1 MTGRASVGAVALLFL
16 VGLAGGAEGRSRPRT
31 APLTLQER
39 VAAEARLADL
49 GYWPGAID
57 GRWDELSR
65 HALLAFQKVT
75 GRKRTGQW
83 TREEYRALLAAE
95 PPRPLDSGPAH
106 IEIDLLRQVLLLVG
120 AGGEVTGIL
129 PVSTGNGREFVSEG
143 WARDAITRP
152 GWYEVFKKIPG
163 RRKSSLGL
171 LYYPIYFMYG
181 TAIHGAPSVPSYPA
195 SHGCV
200 RVPMGI
206 ARRLY
211 ERVPIGMPV
220 VIHTGGLPP
229 RPAPLP
235 VGEPARQTEEPG
247 PLLDRL
253 VDRQTERGRPLG
265 RGGVVA
271 DERKQPGDGEKR

>member
-1 MTGRASVGAVALLFL
+1 MTRRRRVGVISVLLL
-16 VGLAGGAEGRSRPRT
+16 VGWTGGVQGRSRLGQ
-31 APLTLQER
+31 APLTRQER
-39 VAAEARLADL
+39 LAAEARLAEH
-49 GYWPGAID
+49 GYWTGAID

-83 TREEYRALLAAE
+83 TREEYRALMAAE
-95 PPRPLDSGPAH
+95 PPRPLELGPAH
-106 IEIDLLRQVLLLVG
+106 IEIDLRRQVLLLVG
-120 AGGEVTGIL
+120 EGGEVTGIL

-143 WARDAITRP
+143 WARDAITHP
-152 GWYEVFKKIPG
+152 GWYQVFKKIPG

-181 TAIHGAPSVPSYPA
+181 TAIHGAPSVPAYPA

-200 RVPMGI
+200 RVPMGV

-211 ERVPIGMPV
+211 EKVPVGMPV
-220 VIHTGGLPP
+220 VIHTGELPP

-235 VGEPARQTEEPG
+235 VGEPTRQGEESS

-253 VDRQTERGRPLG
+253 THHLVERRRLSDRSRT
-265 RGGVVA
+265 VV
-271 DERKQPGDGEKR
+271 EE

>member
-1 MTGRASVGAVALLFL
+1 MRRRGRVGAVAVLLL
-16 VGLAGGAEGRSRPRT
+16 VGLSGGATGRSRPRE
-31 APLTLQER
+31 APLTSQER
-39 VAAEARLADL
+39 VAAEARLAQH
-49 GYWPGAID
+49 GYWTGAID

-83 TREEYRALLAAE
+83 TREEYRALMAAE
-95 PPRPLDSGPAH
+95 PPRPLDPEPAH
-106 IEIDLLRQVLLLVG
+106 IEIDLIRQVMLLVG
-120 AGGEVTGIL
+120 ERGDVTGIL
-129 PVSTGNGREFVSEG
+129 PVSTGNGREFVSQG

-152 GWYEVFKKIPG
+152 GWYQVFKKIPG

-200 RVPMGI
+200 RVPMGV

-211 ERVPIGMPV
+211 ERVPLGMPV
-220 VIHTGGLPP
+220 VIYAGGLPP

-235 VGEPARQTEEPG
+235 VGEPSPQKEEPL
-247 PLLDRL
+247 PLPDR
-253 VDRQTERGRPLG
+253 VGARGR
-265 RGGVVA
+265 R
-271 DERKQPGDGEKR
+271 

>member
-1 MTGRASVGAVALLFL
+1 MIRLGGVRATTVLLL
-16 VGLAGGAEGRSRPRT
+16 VGLTGGASAHPRPSQ
-31 APLTLQER
+31 APLTPQER
-39 VAAEARLADL
+39 LAAEARLAEH
-49 GYWPGAID
+49 GYWTGAID

-83 TREEYRALLAAE
+83 TREEYRALMVADL
-95 PPRPLDSGPAH
+95 PKPLERGPAH
-106 IEIDLLRQVLLLVG
+106 IEIDLRRQVLLLVG
-120 AGGEVTGIL
+120 EGGEVAGIL

-143 WARDAITRP
+143 WARDAITPP

-200 RVPMGI
+200 RVPMGV

-211 ERVPIGMPV
+211 EMVPVGMPV

-235 VGEPARQTEEPG
+235 VGS
-247 PLLDRL
+247 
-253 VDRQTERGRPLG
+253 
-265 RGGVVA
+265 RGGA
-271 DERKQPGDGEKR
+271 TPLPASSDGSFHLDERRELSGRSRAVLSPRKQHRDGEKR

>member
-1 MTGRASVGAVALLFL
+1 MRRRGRVGAVAVLLL
-16 VGLAGGAEGRSRPRT
+16 VGLSGGATGRSRPRE
-31 APLTLQER
+31 APLTSQER
-39 VAAEARLADL
+39 VAAEARLAQH
-49 GYWPGAID
+49 GYWTGAID

-83 TREEYRALLAAE
+83 TREEYRALMAAE
-95 PPRPLDSGPAH
+95 PPRPLDPGPAH
-106 IEIDLLRQVLLLVG
+106 IEIDLIRQVMLLVG
-120 AGGEVTGIL
+120 ERGDVTGIL
-129 PVSTGNGREFVSEG
+129 PVSTGNGREFVSQG

-152 GWYEVFKKIPG
+152 GWYQVFKKIPG

-200 RVPMGI
+200 RVPMGV

-211 ERVPIGMPV
+211 ERVPLGMPV
-220 VIHTGGLPP
+220 VIHAGGLPP

-235 VGEPARQTEEPG
+235 VGEPSPQKEEPL
-247 PLLDRL
+247 PLPDR
-253 VDRQTERGRPLG
+253 VGARGR
-265 RGGVVA
+265 R
-271 DERKQPGDGEKR
+271 